1 MMLLKRILEK
11 TKKEAR
17 GIAIN
22 SKIAVVIAASLKVSA
37 IVLKNSD
44 SMMTSQ

>member
-1 MMLLKRILEK
+1 MMLLNRILEK
-11 TKKEAR
+11 TKNDAR
-17 GIAIN
+17 GIAITN
-22 SKIAVVIAASLKVSA
+22 NIAVVTAASLKVSA